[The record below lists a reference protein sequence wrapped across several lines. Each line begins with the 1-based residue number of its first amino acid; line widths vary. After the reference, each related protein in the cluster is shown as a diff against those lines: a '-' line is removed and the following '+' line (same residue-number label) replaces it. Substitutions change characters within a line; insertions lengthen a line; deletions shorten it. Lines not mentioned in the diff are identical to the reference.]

1 MKRKIFLA
9 GMLTLTCIWGGA
21 LRAET
26 LGIPGTGACEVV
38 LKALAAAFNAKN
50 PGQEVIVPSS
60 IGTGGGILAVAH
72 DEYLLGRVAR
82 PPNEKERGY
91 GLRYLVF
98 ARDAVVF
105 AVGANVEIKGL
116 TSGQLA
122 DIFAGKITHWQ
133 EVGGH
138 PAPIRVLTR
147 DPGEVSLG
155 IIRRHLKEF
164 QEIIFSPQSKDAHH
178 DYEMVEML
186 QKYKNSIGFLTN
198 SSICGLG
205 TSIKTL
211 ALNNIMPTP
220 ENLESGRY
228 TLAEDYALVYKE
240 KRLNELARVFID
252 FIFSEEGKNIMK
264 KRGVIPADRK

>member
-1 MKRKIFLA
+1 MMTKMFLVLA
-9 GMLTLTCIWGGA
+9 GLFFCSGTPA
-21 LRAET
+21 VDAET
-26 LGIPGTGACEVV
+26 LVIPGTGACEVI
-38 LKALAAAFNAKN
+38 LKELAVAFNARHS
-50 PGQEVIVPSS
+50 GQEVVVPRS
-60 IGTGGGILAVAH
+60 IGTGGGIRAVGK

-82 PPNEKERGY
+82 SLEEKERAY
-91 GLRYLVF
+91 GLQYLVF

-105 AVGANVEIKGL
+105 AVGAKVEIKSL

-122 DIFAGKITHWQ
+122 EIFAGKITHWQ

-138 PAPIRVLTR
+138 PTPIRVLTR
-147 DPGEVSLG
+147 DPGEASLR

-164 QEIIFSPQSKDAHH
+164 QDLNFAPQSKAAHH
-178 DYEMVEML
+178 DYQMVELL

-205 TSIKTL
+205 ASIKTL
-211 ALNNIMPTP
+211 TLDNIMPTP
-220 ENLESGRY
+220 ENVESGRY
-228 TLAEDYALVYKE
+228 TLSEYYALVYKE
-240 KRLNELARVFID
+240 KRLNELARAFID